1 MQETMPDK
9 RGKPMQTRQRHTS
22 LQRLG
27 KLFDMGAV
35 SGAFVGALL
44 LSADS
49 FAWSGLAR
57 ILEFAIPLEHLLLFS
72 SYAAGCLLVFHACGL
87 YQSHRLSQVSQ
98 RAFEVLTAGT
108 LITSLLVLAPL
119 SVTILSQSFLMTFWC
134 LLCGL
139 LFVVREIA
147 LQVLSFARLRGRNLR
162 NVVIVGEQT
171 LATNLAEELRQ
182 DLSLGYHVLHSI
194 DRQTDGNFAT
204 RLETFVDQNEGEA
217 VDEVFVALPV
227 GRYGPEVNAIVRLCE
242 EQGIIVRI
250 QTDLFTQNVARARVD
265 ELNGT
270 PVVTIHAGLP
280 DGWQTR
286 FKRLVDMCGSFILL
300 VLLAPLLACVAALI
314 KLDSAGPVFFQQERV
329 GLNRRRFP
337 LFKFRTMVQDADQQ
351 QAALEHLNEA
361 GGPVFKIKD
370 DPRITPLG
378 KFLRQFS
385 IDELPQLVNVL
396 RGDMSLVGPRPLPI
410 RDVERIDTHWHN
422 RRFSV
427 KPGLTCLWQINGRSN
442 VNFDRW
448 VRMDLDYIDRW
459 SLGLDLKI
467 LMKTVP
473 VVLKGAG
480 AY

>member
-1 MQETMPDK
+1 
-9 RGKPMQTRQRHTS
+9 
-22 LQRLG
+22 L
-27 KLFDMGAV
+27 
-35 SGAFVGALL
+35 
-44 LSADS
+44 AD
-49 FAWSGLAR
+49 
-57 ILEFAIPLEHLLLFS
+57 
-72 SYAAGCLLVFHACGL
+72 
-87 YQSHRLSQVSQ
+87 
-98 RAFEVLTAGT
+98 
-108 LITSLLVLAPL
+108 
-119 SVTILSQSFLMTFWC
+119 
-134 LLCGL
+134 
-139 LFVVREIA
+139 
-147 LQVLSFARLRGRNLR
+147 
-162 NVVIVGEQT
+162 
-171 LATNLAEELRQ
+171 ELRQ
-182 DLSLGYHVLHSI
+182 DPSLGYHVLHSI

-204 RLETFVDQNEGEA
+204 CLEAFVDQNKGEP

-227 GRYGPEVNAIVRLCE
+227 DRYGPEVNAIVRLYE

-250 QTDLFTQNVARARVD
+250 QTDLFTRNVARTRVD

-286 FKRLVDMCGSFILL
+286 FKRLLDMCGSFMLL
-300 VLLAPLLACVAALI
+300 TLLTPLLACVAVLI
-314 KLDSAGPVFFQQERV
+314 KLDSAGPVFFRQERV
-329 GLNRRRFP
+329 GLNRRRFQ
-337 LFKFRTMVQDADQQ
+337 LFKFRTMAQDADQQ

-410 RDVERIDTHWHN
+410 RDVERMDTHWHN
-422 RRFSV
+422 RRFST

-448 VRMDLDYIDRW
+448 VRVDLDYIDRW

-473 VVLKGAG
+473 VVFKGAG